1 MPGRVKK
8 WVFGT
13 AGVCALAVAG
23 LFVLDWAVP
32 PNLSRL
38 GDLSVVVEGE
48 NDQPLR
54 VFGTNDGLLRLE
66 TNAAEVDPKY
76 LSFLMGYEDQRFESH
91 FGVDPLALL
100 RALGQWAASGH
111 IVSGGSTLTMQVARL
126 LEPRDRTL
134 VSKGIE
140 ILRAIQLERHFSKSE
155 ILDMYVTL
163 APFGGRL
170 EGVRSA
176 SLAYF
181 GKEPGHLT
189 IAEAALLTVLPQSPS
204 QMRPDRFPDHARA
217 ARAKV
222 LDRLRQNDL
231 ITAHEYSEALG
242 EPVPHHQYAM
252 PMLAPHLSE
261 QLVASHPDQT
271 RIKTTINPR
280 LQADLQKLVEFN
292 VSTASPELSVAIM
305 VVENKTRHVVA
316 HLGSRDYLDVISYG
330 FVDMTRAVRSPGSTL
345 KPFIYALSFDDR
357 QTHPQTMIW
366 DRSIINSGYA
376 PSNFDHQEYGQISVA
391 DALRYSLNI
400 PAVKVLERY
409 GPIRFSQT
417 MHRNGLDLRLP
428 SDTAVPN
435 LAIALGGVGVRLD
448 DMMGMYRALA
458 SDRRNCALRYLR
470 ENVDPATDDLGQGDV
485 ANQDA
490 VNSRTSTSANADLS
504 PSCQSQP
511 ELVSRQTQ
519 SWITGILQNTPRPR
533 GYQVTVDDHRMPI
546 AFKTGTSYGYR
557 DGWAFGYAGDYTVG
571 VWVGKASGQPV
582 PNQTG
587 LRNAAPILFSVFE
600 KLPRQRISNQQ
611 QVAFDAWKQPAS
623 DLLKSFSSQKPGDIK
638 LAVNGLN
645 IVSPADDAV
654 FLLRDLKQRG
664 LPLRARNGLRPLT
677 WIVNGVPID
686 SDPWKRNV
694 TWMPDGPGFYDI
706 TVLDRDGASQ
716 NRRISIRA
724 EAFSN

>member
-1 MPGRVKK
+1 MPGRVQK
-8 WVFGT
+8 WVYGT
-13 AGVCALAVAG
+13 AGILALAVAG
-23 LFVLDWAVP
+23 LFVLDWAIP
-32 PNLSRL
+32 PNLTRL

-48 NDQPLR
+48 NNQPLR
-54 VFGTNDGLLRLE
+54 VFGTSDGLLRLE
-66 TNAAEVDPKY
+66 TKIAEIDPKY
-76 LSFLMGYEDQRFESH
+76 LRFLMSYEDQRFDSH
-91 FGVDPLALL
+91 FGVDPFALV
-100 RALGQWAASGH
+100 RALGQWALSGH
-111 IVSGGSTLTMQVARL
+111 VVSGGSTLTMQVARL

-134 VSKGIE
+134 VSKALE
-140 ILRAIQLERHFSKSE
+140 ILRAIQLEAHFSKSD
-155 ILDMYVTL
+155 ILDIYVTL

-189 IAEAALLTVLPQSPS
+189 IAEAALLTVLPQSPT
-204 QMRPDRFPDHARA
+204 QMRPDRFPRHARQ

-231 ITAHEYSEALG
+231 ISNADYNEALG
-242 EPVPHHQYAM
+242 EPLPQQQYAM

-261 QLVASHPDQT
+261 QLVASHPDQP

-292 VSTASPELSVAIM
+292 VSTASPELSIAIM
-305 VVENKTRHVVA
+305 VVENSTRSVVA
-316 HLGSRDYLDVISYG
+316 HLGSRDYLDVTSHG
-330 FVDMTRAVRSPGSTL
+330 FVDMTQAIRSPGSTL
-345 KPFIYALSFDDR
+345 KPFIYALSFEDR

-428 SDTAVPN
+428 SNTAVPN

-458 SDRRNCALRYLR
+458 SDRRNCPLRYLR
-470 ENVDPATDDLGQGDV
+470 DDGHD
-485 ANQDA
+485 DDDEM
-490 VNSRTSTSANADLS
+490 S
-504 PSCQSQP
+504 SCQSRQ

-519 SWITGILQNTPRPR
+519 TWITGILQNTPRPH

-600 KLPRQRISNQQ
+600 KLPRQEISNRQ
-611 QVAFDAWKQPAS
+611 QVAFDAWKMPAS
-623 DLLKSFSSQKPGDIK
+623 ELLKSFSPQKPGDIK
-638 LAVNGLN
+638 LATNGLN

-654 FLLRDLKQRG
+654 FLLDDVQPRG

-677 WIVNGVPID
+677 WLVNGVPI
-686 SDPWKRNV
+686 STDPWKRAV
-694 TWMPDGPGFYDI
+694 TWIPDEPGFYDL
-706 TVLDRDGASQ
+706 TVLDRDGAAQ
-716 NRRISIRA
+716 HRRITIRTRML
-724 EAFSN
+724 SN

>member
-1 MPGRVKK
+1 MPGRVRK
-8 WVFGT
+8 WVYGT
-13 AGVCALAVAG
+13 AGIFALAVAG
-23 LFVLDWAVP
+23 LFVLDWVFP
-32 PNLSRL
+32 PNLTRL

-48 NDQPLR
+48 NNQPLR
-54 VFGTNDGLLRLE
+54 VFGTSDGLLRLE
-66 TNAAEVDPKY
+66 TKAAEVDPKY
-76 LSFLMGYEDQRFESH
+76 LRFLMGYEDQRFESH
-91 FGVDPLALL
+91 FGVDPLALV

-134 VSKGIE
+134 VSKALE

-176 SLAYF
+176 SLACF
-181 GKEPGHLT
+181 DKEPGHLT
-189 IAEAALLTVLPQSPS
+189 IAEAALLTVLPQSPT
-204 QMRPDRFPDHARA
+204 QMRPDRFPDHARK

-231 ITAHEYSEALG
+231 ITTADYNEALG
-242 EPVPHHQYAM
+242 EPLPHQQYAM

-292 VSTASPELSVAIM
+292 VSAASPELSVAIM
-305 VVENKTRHVVA
+305 VVENSTRSVVA
-316 HLGSRDYLDVISYG
+316 HLGSRDYLDAISHG
-330 FVDMTRAVRSPGSTL
+330 FVDMTQAVRSPGSTL
-345 KPFIYALSFDDR
+345 KPFIYALSFEDR

-366 DRSIINSGYA
+366 DRSILDGDYA
-376 PSNFDHQEYGQISVA
+376 PSNFDHQEYGQISIA

-417 MHRNGLDLRLP
+417 MQRNGLDLRLP

-435 LAIALGGVGVRLD
+435 LAIALGGVGVRLN
-448 DMMGMYRALA
+448 DMMGIYRALA
-458 SDRRNCALRYLR
+458 SDRRNCPLRYLR
-470 ENVDPATDDLGQGDV
+470 DDGQNDGID
-485 ANQDA
+485 D
-490 VNSRTSTSANADLS
+490 DM
-504 PSCQSQP
+504 PSCQPRQ

-519 SWITGILQNTPRPR
+519 TWITGILQNTPRPH

-600 KLPRQRISNQQ
+600 KLSRQRISNQQ

-638 LAVNGLN
+638 LAINGLN

-664 LPLRARNGLRPLT
+664 LRLRARNGLRPLT

-686 SDPWKRNV
+686 SDPWKRAV
-694 TWMPDGPGFYDI
+694 TWIPDGPGFYDI

-716 NRRISIRA
+716 NRRITIRP
-724 EAFSN
+724 EVFSN